1 MIPIFVGYLALTVGL
16 GLWQAYKTKSQS
28 DFVLGGSK
36 LPGWM
41 LALSE
46 RATGESAW
54 LLLGFTGFVYATGLS
69 AIWIGVGCTLGICSA
84 WIVLARRFRAE
95 AAATGALTMPEYFAA
110 RYPRRA
116 ATIRA
121 LSTLIITFFFVF
133 YVGAQF
139 AGAGKTIF
147 ETFGLDPAY
156 SQLLAAAVI
165 LLYAT
170 LGGFVSVVAVDTLQ
184 SLLMITTLVVT
195 PIIMLVMVAGDDQV
209 SIAGA
214 LSQAGEGM
222 GSLTGGAT
230 GFAAGLLIFNN
241 LAWFFGYL
249 GGQPQL
255 NARFMG
261 MRDERNV
268 RIGRNIAV
276 VWTVLAYTG
285 VALIGLCA
293 LALFG
298 PDAVP
303 DSEMILP
310 HVLNELF
317 PGWLAAILLAGAVAA
332 MISTAQ
338 SMLLVASSS
347 ISQDVYQ
354 GIIRRGKA
362 RDRTLLLISRATTLI
377 IGTLGLMLALTT
389 SDLIYTIV
397 SYAWAGIGCSF
408 APAILLSFYW
418 KRFGSA
424 GLITALLAGIVTTV
438 VWIAWPDLMELIGRH
453 EWALDL
459 EQTLTARA
467 LTFAVAIGAAVVVT
481 LIRPAPPSEAKP
493 PLPDGEPPAGGDQRS
508 ESKKS

>member
-1 MIPIFVGYLALTVGL
+1 MIAIFVGYLVLTVGL
-16 GLWQAYKTKSQS
+16 GLWQARKTKSQA
-28 DFVLGGSK
+28 DFVLGGSR

-54 LLLGFTGFVYATGLS
+54 LLLGFTGFVYASGLS
-69 AIWIGVGCTLGICSA
+69 AIWAGIGCLLGISTA
-84 WIVLARRFRAE
+84 WIVMAKKFRSEAE
-95 AAATGALTMPEYFAA
+95 KSGALTMPEYFS
-110 RYPRRA
+110 YKFPRRA
-116 ATIRA
+116 ATIRV

-139 AGAGKTIF
+139 AGAGKVLF
-147 ETFGLDPAY
+147 QTFGLDPTWG
-156 SQLLAAAVI
+156 QIIAAMVI
-165 LLYAT
+165 LLYASV
-170 LGGFVSVVAVDTLQ
+170 GGFVSVVAVDALQ
-184 SLLMITTLVVT
+184 SILMITTLVVT
-195 PIIMLVMVAGDDQV
+195 PLIMLVMVAGSDGPGLMQ
-209 SIAGA
+209 A
-214 LSQAGEGM
+214 LSRAGEGM
-222 GSLTGGAT
+222 DSLTGGAT
-230 GFAAGLLIFNN
+230 GFAAGILIFNN

-276 VWTVLAYTG
+276 IWTVFAYAG
-285 VALIGLCA
+285 VVFIGLGA

-298 PDAVP
+298 PKAVK

-310 HVLNELF
+310 HVLTELF
-317 PGWLAAILLAGAVAA
+317 PWWLAALLLAGAVAA

-338 SMLLVASSS
+338 SMLLVAATS

-354 GIIRRGKA
+354 GIVHRGKA
-362 RDRTLLLISRATTLI
+362 EDKKVLLVSRLATF
-377 IGTLGLMLALTT
+377 GVGVFGLVLAMTT

-408 APAILLSFYW
+408 APAILLTFYW

-424 GLITALLAGIVTTV
+424 GLVTALVAGIATTV
-438 VWIAWPDLMELIGRH
+438 LWIAWPKLVGFLGLSS
-453 EWALDL
+453 WAMDL
-459 EQTLTARA
+459 EGTITARA
-467 LTFAVAIGAAVVVT
+467 VTFFVAMGLAILVT
-481 LIRPAPPSEAKP
+481 IFRPIETRAQDLE
-493 PLPDGEPPAGGDQRS
+493 
-508 ESKKS
+508 